1 MAHPKRR
8 HSNMRTRLR
17 RTHDTL
23 QPPSMS
29 RCANCGRELLPH
41 RICHHCGFYRGKQVL
56 TIKVKSKKE
65 EPESKA

>member
-8 HSNMRTRLR
+8 HSNTRTRLR

-23 QPPSMS
+23 HPASMS
-29 RCANCGRELLPH
+29 RCTNCGRELLPH
-41 RICHHCGFYRGKQVL
+41 RICPHCGFYRGQQVL